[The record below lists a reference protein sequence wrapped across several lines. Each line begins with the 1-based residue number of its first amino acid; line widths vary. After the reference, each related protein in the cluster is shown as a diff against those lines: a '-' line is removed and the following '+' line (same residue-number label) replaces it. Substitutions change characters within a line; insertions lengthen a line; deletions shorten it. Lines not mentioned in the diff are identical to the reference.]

1 MWLGANDA
9 NESIKIKR
17 FTMCQIL
24 YEVEF
29 EFLHTTT
36 ISQQKGENHCN
47 LDNILLIT
55 LRIVQRS
62 EYES

>member
-1 MWLGANDA
+1 MAAGGKNI
-9 NESIKIKR
+9 NEKNVKWGR
-17 FTMCQIL
+17 
-24 YEVEF
+24 E
-29 EFLHTTT
+29 
-36 ISQQKGENHCN
+36 KGENHRN